1 MDVMAKHKIEQ
12 PMTLKEYPTNMR
24 LAIME
29 RAEFRIEVN
38 SDVNK

>member
-1 MDVMAKHKIEQ
+1 MDVMSKHKIEQ
-12 PMTLKEYPTNMR
+12 PMTLKEYQTNIR